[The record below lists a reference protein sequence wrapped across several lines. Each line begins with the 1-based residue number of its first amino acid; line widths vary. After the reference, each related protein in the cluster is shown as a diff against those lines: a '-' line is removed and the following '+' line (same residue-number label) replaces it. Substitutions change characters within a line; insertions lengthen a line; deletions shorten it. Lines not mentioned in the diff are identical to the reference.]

1 MIPEPN
7 STPADEASQEAR
19 GGGSGLDP
27 QLQAEIDAALGEA
40 SFEDML
46 EQDAKAAPRASARG
60 ARPRR
65 EGVVVSIRDAEV
77 FIEFG
82 PKLQGVCPLSQ
93 FKEPPAPGT
102 RETFVIEREDANDG
116 MLVCSLTGGVQ
127 KAQWETIDIGQ
138 VIEARCTG
146 TNTGGLE
153 MEVAGHP
160 AFMPAGHV
168 ALHHVP
174 DLTIYVGQKMPCQ
187 VMELD
192 RARNRMVL
200 SRRDMLEAERAEARA
215 SLLETLEPGQV
226 LDAVITRV
234 QPFGAFADIG
244 GMDGLIHVSEMS
256 WQRVQDPNHL
266 VKVGDAVA
274 VQILT
279 VDTEHDPPRIALGMR
294 QLTTDPMQTVLD
306 GFTEGDI
313 VEGTVTR
320 LADFG
325 CFVELAQGVDGLVH
339 ISQLSNDHV
348 KKVASVVK
356 EGQKVSVKIL
366 KVDPASRRIGL
377 SIKQAGGEESAAAER
392 KEDPMIAK
400 LKAKFGDGPLKGGI
414 G

>member
-1 MIPEPN
+1 M
-7 STPADEASQEAR
+7 TPAPDHNAADDASQEAR
-19 GGGSGLDP
+19 HGGGLDP
-27 QLQAEIDAALGEA
+27 ALQAEIDAAIGES
-40 SFEDML
+40 SFEDLL
-46 EQDAKAAPRASARG
+46 EEDAKTSGESGGRG

-65 EGVVVSIRDAEV
+65 EGTVVSTRDAEV
-77 FIEFG
+77 LIEFG
-82 PKLQGVCPLSQ
+82 PKLQGVCPLSH

-102 RETFVIEREDANDG
+102 KETFVIERQDAGDG
-116 MLVCSLTGGVQ
+116 MLVCSLRGGVQ
-127 KAQWETIDIGQ
+127 KAQWDTIEVGQ

-153 MEVAGHP
+153 MEVAGHS
-160 AFMPAGHV
+160 AFLPAGHV

-174 DLTIYVGQKMPCQ
+174 DLTVYVGQKLPCQ

-192 RARNRMVL
+192 RTRNRMVL
-200 SRRDMLEAERAEARA
+200 SRREMLEAERAEARA
-215 SLLETLEPGQV
+215 TLLETLEPGQV
-226 LDAVITRV
+226 LEAVVTRI

-266 VKVGDAVA
+266 LKVGDNVA
-274 VQILT
+274 VQVLS
-279 VDTEHDPPRIALGMR
+279 VDTEHDPPRIALGMK
-294 QLTTDPMQTVLD
+294 QLTTDPMLTVLD

-313 VEGTVTR
+313 VKGTVTR

-325 CFVELAQGVDGLVH
+325 AFVELAEGVDGLVH

-356 EGQKVSVKIL
+356 VGETVSVKIL
-366 KVDPASRRIGL
+366 EVDPASRRISL
-377 SIKQAGGEESAAAER
+377 SIKQAGGEESSAAER

-400 LKAKFGDGPLKGGI
+400 LKARFGDGPLKGGI

>member
-1 MIPEPN
+1 MTPE
-7 STPADEASQEAR
+7 SDHSPADEASHEAR
-19 GGGSGLDP
+19 HGGGLDP
-27 QLQAEIDAALGEA
+27 ALQAEIDAAIGES
-40 SFEDML
+40 SFEDLL
-46 EQDAKAAPRASARG
+46 EEDAKTTGGSGGRG

-65 EGVVVSIRDAEV
+65 EGTVVSTRDAEV
-77 FIEFG
+77 LIEFG
-82 PKLQGVCPLSQ
+82 PKLQGVCPLAH
-93 FKEPPAPGT
+93 FKEPPAPGLK
-102 RETFVIEREDANDG
+102 ETFVIERQDAGDG
-116 MLVCSLTGGVQ
+116 MLICSLTGGVQ
-127 KAQWETIDIGQ
+127 KAQWDTIEVGQ

-160 AFMPAGHV
+160 AFLPAGHV

-174 DLTIYVGQKMPCQ
+174 DLTVYVGQKLPCQ

-192 RARNRMVL
+192 RSRNRMVL
-200 SRRDMLEAERAEARA
+200 SRREMLEAERAEARA

-226 LDAVITRV
+226 LDAVITRI

-256 WQRVQDPNHL
+256 WQRVQDPNQL
-266 VKVGDAVA
+266 LKVGDNVA
-274 VQILT
+274 VQVLT
-279 VDTEHDPPRIALGMR
+279 VDTEHDPPRIALGMK

-313 VEGTVTR
+313 VEGRVSR

-325 CFVELAQGVDGLVH
+325 AFVELAEGVDGLVH

-348 KKVASVVK
+348 KKVASVVQV
-356 EGQKVSVKIL
+356 GQTVSVKIL
-366 KVDPASRRIGL
+366 EVDPTSRRIGL
-377 SIKQAGGEESAAAER
+377 SIKQAGGEESSAAQR
-392 KEDPMIAK
+392 KDDPMIAK

>member
-1 MIPEPN
+1 M
-7 STPADEASQEAR
+7 TPAPDHNAADDASQEAR
-19 GGGSGLDP
+19 HGGGLDP
-27 QLQAEIDAALGEA
+27 ALQAEIDAAIGES
-40 SFEDML
+40 SFEDLL
-46 EQDAKAAPRASARG
+46 EEDAKTSGESGGRG

-65 EGVVVSIRDAEV
+65 EGTVVSTRDAEV
-77 FIEFG
+77 LIEFG
-82 PKLQGVCPLSQ
+82 PKLQGVCPLSH

-102 RETFVIEREDANDG
+102 KETFVIERQDAGDG
-116 MLVCSLTGGVQ
+116 MLVCSLRGGVQ
-127 KAQWETIDIGQ
+127 KAQWDTIEVGQ

-153 MEVAGHP
+153 MEVAGHS
-160 AFMPAGHV
+160 AFLPAGHV

-174 DLTIYVGQKMPCQ
+174 DLTVYVGQKLPCQ

-192 RARNRMVL
+192 RTRNRMVL
-200 SRRDMLEAERAEARA
+200 SRREMLEAERAEARA
-215 SLLETLEPGQV
+215 TLLETLEPGQV
-226 LDAVITRV
+226 LDAVVTRI

-266 VKVGDAVA
+266 LKVGDNVA
-274 VQILT
+274 VQVLS
-279 VDTEHDPPRIALGMR
+279 VDTEHDPPRIALGMK
-294 QLTTDPMQTVLD
+294 QLTTDPMLTVLD

-313 VEGTVTR
+313 VKGTVTR

-325 CFVELAQGVDGLVH
+325 AFVELAEGVDGLVH

-356 EGQKVSVKIL
+356 VGETVSVKIL
-366 KVDPASRRIGL
+366 EVDPASRRISL
-377 SIKQAGGEESAAAER
+377 SIKQAGGEESSAAER
-392 KEDPMIAK
+392 KDDPMIAK
-400 LKAKFGDGPLKGGI
+400 LKARFGDGPLKGGI

>member
-1 MIPEPN
+1 M
-7 STPADEASQEAR
+7 TPAPDHNAADDASQEAR
-19 GGGSGLDP
+19 HGGGLDP
-27 QLQAEIDAALGEA
+27 ALQAEIDAAIGES
-40 SFEDML
+40 SFEDLL
-46 EQDAKAAPRASARG
+46 EEDAKTSGESGGRG

-65 EGVVVSIRDAEV
+65 EGTVVSTRDAEV
-77 FIEFG
+77 LIEFG
-82 PKLQGVCPLSQ
+82 PKLQGVCPLSH

-102 RETFVIEREDANDG
+102 KETFVIERQDAGDG
-116 MLVCSLTGGVQ
+116 MLVCSLRGGVQ
-127 KAQWETIDIGQ
+127 KAQWDTIEVGQ

-153 MEVAGHP
+153 MEVAGHA
-160 AFMPAGHV
+160 AFLPAGHV

-174 DLTIYVGQKMPCQ
+174 DLTVYVGQKLPCQ

-192 RARNRMVL
+192 RTRNRMVL
-200 SRRDMLEAERAEARA
+200 SRREMLEAERAEARA
-215 SLLETLEPGQV
+215 TLLETLEPGQV
-226 LDAVITRV
+226 LDAVVTRI

-266 VKVGDAVA
+266 LKVGDNVA
-274 VQILT
+274 VQVLS
-279 VDTEHDPPRIALGMR
+279 VDTEHDPPRIALGMK
-294 QLTTDPMQTVLD
+294 QLTTDPMLTVLD

-313 VEGTVTR
+313 VKGTVTR

-325 CFVELAQGVDGLVH
+325 AFVELAEGVDGLVH

-356 EGQKVSVKIL
+356 VGETVSVKIL
-366 KVDPASRRIGL
+366 EVDPASRRISL
-377 SIKQAGGEESAAAER
+377 SIKQAGGEESSAAER

-400 LKAKFGDGPLKGGI
+400 LKARFGDGPLKGGI

>member
-1 MIPEPN
+1 M
-7 STPADEASQEAR
+7 TPAPDHNAADDASQEAR
-19 GGGSGLDP
+19 HGGGLDP
-27 QLQAEIDAALGEA
+27 ALQAEIDAAIGES
-40 SFEDML
+40 SFEDLL
-46 EQDAKAAPRASARG
+46 EEDAKTSGESGGRG

-65 EGVVVSIRDAEV
+65 EGTVVSTRDAEV
-77 FIEFG
+77 LIEFG
-82 PKLQGVCPLSQ
+82 PKLQGVCPLSH

-102 RETFVIEREDANDG
+102 KETFVIERQDAGDG
-116 MLVCSLTGGVQ
+116 MLVCSLRGGVQ
-127 KAQWETIDIGQ
+127 KAQWDTIEVGQ

-153 MEVAGHP
+153 MEVAGHS
-160 AFMPAGHV
+160 AFLPAGHV

-174 DLTIYVGQKMPCQ
+174 DLTVYVGQKLPCQ

-192 RARNRMVL
+192 RTRNRMVL
-200 SRRDMLEAERAEARA
+200 SRREMLEAERAEARA
-215 SLLETLEPGQV
+215 TLLETLEPGQV
-226 LDAVITRV
+226 LDAVVTRI

-266 VKVGDAVA
+266 LKVGDNVA
-274 VQILT
+274 VQVLS
-279 VDTEHDPPRIALGMR
+279 VDTEHDPPRIALGMK
-294 QLTTDPMQTVLD
+294 QLTTDPMLTVLD

-313 VEGTVTR
+313 VKGTVTR

-325 CFVELAQGVDGLVH
+325 AFVELAEGVDGLVH

-356 EGQKVSVKIL
+356 VGETVSVKIL
-366 KVDPASRRIGL
+366 EVDPASRRISL
-377 SIKQAGGEESAAAER
+377 SIKQAGGEESSAAER

-400 LKAKFGDGPLKGGI
+400 LKARFGDGPLKGGI

>member
-1 MIPEPN
+1 MTPEPDH
-7 STPADEASQEAR
+7 SPADEASQEAR
-19 GGGSGLDP
+19 HGGGLDP
-27 QLQAEIDAALGEA
+27 ALQAEIDAAIGES
-40 SFEDML
+40 SFEDL
-46 EQDAKAAPRASARG
+46 LQEDAKTTGGSGGRG

-65 EGVVVSIRDAEV
+65 EGTVVSTRDAEV
-77 FIEFG
+77 LIEFG
-82 PKLQGVCPLSQ
+82 PKLQGVCPLSH
-93 FKEPPAPGT
+93 FKEPPAPGFK
-102 RETFVIEREDANDG
+102 ETFVIERQDAGDG
-116 MLVCSLTGGVQ
+116 MLICSLTGGVQ
-127 KAQWETIDIGQ
+127 KAQWDTIEVGQ

-160 AFMPAGHV
+160 AFLPAGHV

-174 DLTIYVGQKMPCQ
+174 DLTVYVGQKLPCQ

-192 RARNRMVL
+192 RSRNRMVL
-200 SRRDMLEAERAEARA
+200 SRREMLEAERAEARA

-226 LDAVITRV
+226 LDAVVTRI

-266 VKVGDAVA
+266 LKVGDNVA
-274 VQILT
+274 VQVLT
-279 VDTEHDPPRIALGMR
+279 VDTEHDPPRIALGMK

-313 VEGTVTR
+313 VEGKVSR

-325 CFVELAQGVDGLVH
+325 AFVELAEGVDGLVH
-339 ISQLSNDHV
+339 ISQLSNSHV
-348 KKVASVVK
+348 KKVASVVQV
-356 EGQKVSVKIL
+356 GQTVSVKIME
-366 KVDPASRRIGL
+366 VDPASRRISL
-377 SIKQAGGEESAAAER
+377 SIKQAGGEESSAAQR

>member
-1 MIPEPN
+1 MTPESDHN
-7 STPADEASQEAR
+7 PADEASHEAR
-19 GGGSGLDP
+19 HGGGLDP
-27 QLQAEIDAALGEA
+27 ALQAEIDAAIGES
-40 SFEDML
+40 SFEDLL
-46 EQDAKAAPRASARG
+46 EEDAKTTGGSGGRG

-65 EGVVVSIRDAEV
+65 EGTVVSTRDAEV
-77 FIEFG
+77 LIEFG
-82 PKLQGVCPLSQ
+82 PKLQGVCPLAH
-93 FKEPPAPGT
+93 FKEPPAPGLK
-102 RETFVIEREDANDG
+102 ETFVIERQDAGDG
-116 MLVCSLTGGVQ
+116 MLICSLTGGVQ
-127 KAQWETIDIGQ
+127 KAQWDTIEVGQ

-160 AFMPAGHV
+160 AFLPAGHV

-174 DLTIYVGQKMPCQ
+174 DLTVYVGQKLPCQ

-192 RARNRMVL
+192 RSRNRMVL
-200 SRRDMLEAERAEARA
+200 SRREMLEAERAEARA

-226 LDAVITRV
+226 LDAVVTRI

-256 WQRVQDPNHL
+256 WQRVQDPNQL
-266 VKVGDAVA
+266 LKVGDNVA
-274 VQILT
+274 VQVLT
-279 VDTEHDPPRIALGMR
+279 VDTEHDPPRIALGMK

-313 VEGTVTR
+313 VEGRVSR

-325 CFVELAQGVDGLVH
+325 AFVELAEGVDGLVH

-348 KKVASVVK
+348 KKVASVVQV
-356 EGQKVSVKIL
+356 GQTVSVKIL
-366 KVDPASRRIGL
+366 EVDPTSRRIGL
-377 SIKQAGGEESAAAER
+377 SIKQAGGEESSAAQR
-392 KEDPMIAK
+392 KDDPMIAK

>member
-1 MIPEPN
+1 MTPEPDH
-7 STPADEASQEAR
+7 TAADEASQEAR
-19 GGGSGLDP
+19 HGSGLDP
-27 QLQAEIDAALGEA
+27 ALQAEIDAAIGES
-40 SFEDML
+40 SFEDL
-46 EQDAKAAPRASARG
+46 LQEDAKTSGGSGGRG

-65 EGVVVSIRDAEV
+65 EGTVVSTRDAEV
-77 FIEFG
+77 LIEFG
-82 PKLQGVCPLSQ
+82 PKLQGVCPLSH
-93 FKEPPAPGT
+93 FKEPPVPGT
-102 RETFVIEREDANDG
+102 KETFVIERQDAGDG
-116 MLVCSLTGGVQ
+116 MLICSLTGGVQ
-127 KAQWETIDIGQ
+127 KAQWETIEVGQ
-138 VIEARCTG
+138 IIEARCTG

-192 RARNRMVL
+192 RSRNRMVL

-215 SLLETLEPGQV
+215 TLLETLEPGQV
-226 LDAVITRV
+226 LDAVITRI

-274 VQILT
+274 VQVLK
-279 VDTEHDPPRIALGMR
+279 VDTEHDPPRIALGMK

-306 GFTEGDI
+306 GFAEGDI
-313 VEGTVTR
+313 VEGKVTR

-325 CFVELAQGVDGLVH
+325 AFVELADGVDGLVH

-348 KKVASVVK
+348 KKVASVVQV
-356 EGQKVSVKIL
+356 GQTVSVKIL
-366 KVDPASRRIGL
+366 EVDPASRRISL
-377 SIKQAGGEESAAAER
+377 SIKQAGGEESSAAER
-392 KEDPMIAK
+392 KDDPMIAK

>member
-1 MIPEPN
+1 AAIGE
-7 STPADEASQEAR
+7 SSFEDLLEEDAKTT
-19 GGGSGLDP
+19 GGSG
-27 QLQAEIDAALGEA
+27 G
-40 SFEDML
+40 
-46 EQDAKAAPRASARG
+46 RG

-65 EGVVVSIRDAEV
+65 EGTVVSTRDAEV
-77 FIEFG
+77 LIEFG
-82 PKLQGVCPLSQ
+82 PKLQGVCPLAH
-93 FKEPPAPGT
+93 FKEPPAPGLK
-102 RETFVIEREDANDG
+102 ETFVIERQDAGDG
-116 MLVCSLTGGVQ
+116 MLICSLTGGVQ
-127 KAQWETIDIGQ
+127 KAQWDTIEVGQ

-160 AFMPAGHV
+160 AFLPAGHV

-174 DLTIYVGQKMPCQ
+174 DLTVYVGQKLPCQ

-192 RARNRMVL
+192 RSRNRMVL
-200 SRRDMLEAERAEARA
+200 SRREMLEAERAEARA

-226 LDAVITRV
+226 LDAVVTRI

-256 WQRVQDPNHL
+256 WQRVQDPNQL
-266 VKVGDAVA
+266 LKVGDNVA
-274 VQILT
+274 VQVLT
-279 VDTEHDPPRIALGMR
+279 VDTEHDPPRIALGMK

-313 VEGTVTR
+313 VEGRVSR

-325 CFVELAQGVDGLVH
+325 AFVELAEGVDGLVH

-348 KKVASVVK
+348 KKVASVVQV
-356 EGQKVSVKIL
+356 GQTVSVKIL
-366 KVDPASRRIGL
+366 EVDPTSRRIGL
-377 SIKQAGGEESAAAER
+377 SIKQAGGEESSAAQR
-392 KEDPMIAK
+392 KDDPMIAK

>member
-1 MIPEPN
+1 MNPDPDQN
-7 STPADEASQEAR
+7 AADEASQEAR
-19 GGGSGLDP
+19 HGSGIDP
-27 QLQAEIDAALGEA
+27 ALQAEIDAAIGA
-40 SFEDML
+40 SSFEDL
-46 EQDAKAAPRASARG
+46 LREEAKSSDGSGERG

-65 EGVVVSIRDAEV
+65 EGTVVSTRDAEV
-77 FIEFG
+77 LIEFG
-82 PKLQGVCPLSQ
+82 PKLQGVCPLSH

-102 RETFVIEREDANDG
+102 RESFVIERQDAGDG
-116 MLVCSLTGGVQ
+116 MLVCSLRGGVQ
-127 KAQWETIDIGQ
+127 KAQWDTIEVGQ

-160 AFMPAGHV
+160 AFLPAGHV

-174 DLTIYVGQKMPCQ
+174 DLTIYVGQKLPCQ

-200 SRRDMLEAERAEARA
+200 SRREMLESERAEARA
-215 SLLETLEPGQV
+215 KLLETLEPGQV
-226 LDAVITRV
+226 LDAVVTRV

-266 VKVGDAVA
+266 LKAGDHVA
-274 VQILT
+274 VQVLT
-279 VDTEHDPPRIALGMR
+279 VDTEHDPPRIALGMK

-313 VEGTVTR
+313 VEGKVTR

-325 CFVELAQGVDGLVH
+325 AFVELAEGVDGLVH

-348 KKVASVVK
+348 KKVASVVQV
-356 EGQKVSVKIL
+356 GQAVSVKIL
-366 KVDPASRRIGL
+366 EVDPASRRISL
-377 SIKQAGGEESAAAER
+377 SIKQAGGEESSAAER
-392 KEDPMIAK
+392 KDDPMIAK

>member
-1 MIPEPN
+1 MTPEPDHN
-7 STPADEASQEAR
+7 AADEASQEAR
-19 GGGSGLDP
+19 HGGGLDP
-27 QLQAEIDAALGEA
+27 ALQAEIDAAIGES
-40 SFEDML
+40 SFEDL
-46 EQDAKAAPRASARG
+46 LQEDAKSSGGSGGRG

-65 EGVVVSIRDAEV
+65 EGTVVSTRDAEV
-77 FIEFG
+77 LIEFG
-82 PKLQGVCPLSQ
+82 PKLQGVCPLSH

-102 RETFVIEREDANDG
+102 KETFVIERQDAGDG

-127 KAQWETIDIGQ
+127 KAQWETIEVGQ

-192 RARNRMVL
+192 RSRNRMVL

-215 SLLETLEPGQV
+215 NLLETLEPGQV
-226 LDAVITRV
+226 LDAVITRI

-274 VQILT
+274 VQVLK
-279 VDTEHDPPRIALGMR
+279 VDTEHDPPRIALGMK

-313 VEGTVTR
+313 VEGKVTR

-325 CFVELAQGVDGLVH
+325 AFVELAEGVDGLVH

-348 KKVASVVK
+348 KKVASVVQV
-356 EGQKVSVKIL
+356 GQTVSVKIL
-366 KVDPASRRIGL
+366 EVDPASRRISL
-377 SIKQAGGEESAAAER
+377 SIKQAGGEESSAAER
-392 KEDPMIAK
+392 KDDPMIAK

>member
-1 MIPEPN
+1 MTPEPDH
-7 STPADEASQEAR
+7 TAADEASQEAR
-19 GGGSGLDP
+19 HGSGLDP
-27 QLQAEIDAALGEA
+27 ALQAEIDAAIGES
-40 SFEDML
+40 SFEDL
-46 EQDAKAAPRASARG
+46 LQEDAKTSGGSGGRG

-65 EGVVVSIRDAEV
+65 EGTVVSTRDAEV
-77 FIEFG
+77 LIEFG
-82 PKLQGVCPLSQ
+82 PKLQGVCPLSH

-102 RETFVIEREDANDG
+102 KETFVIERQDAGDG
-116 MLVCSLTGGVQ
+116 MLICSLTGGVQ
-127 KAQWETIDIGQ
+127 KAQWETIEVGQ
-138 VIEARCTG
+138 IIEARCTG

-192 RARNRMVL
+192 RSRNRMVL

-215 SLLETLEPGQV
+215 TLLETLEPGQV
-226 LDAVITRV
+226 LDAVITRI

-274 VQILT
+274 VQVLK
-279 VDTEHDPPRIALGMR
+279 VDTEHDPPRIALGMK

-306 GFTEGDI
+306 GFAEGDI
-313 VEGTVTR
+313 VEGKVTR

-325 CFVELAQGVDGLVH
+325 AFVELADGVDGLVH

-348 KKVASVVK
+348 KKVASVVQV
-356 EGQKVSVKIL
+356 GQTVSVKIL
-366 KVDPASRRIGL
+366 EVDPASRRISL
-377 SIKQAGGEESAAAER
+377 SIKQAGGEESSAAER
-392 KEDPMIAK
+392 KDDPMIAK

>member
-1 MIPEPN
+1 M
-7 STPADEASQEAR
+7 TPAPDHNAADDASQEAR
-19 GGGSGLDP
+19 HGGGLDP
-27 QLQAEIDAALGEA
+27 ALQAEIDAAIGES
-40 SFEDML
+40 SFEDLL
-46 EQDAKAAPRASARG
+46 EEDAKTSGESGGRG

-65 EGVVVSIRDAEV
+65 EGTVVSTRDAAV
-77 FIEFG
+77 LIEFG
-82 PKLQGVCPLSQ
+82 PKLQGVCPLSH

-102 RETFVIEREDANDG
+102 KETFVIERQDAGDG
-116 MLVCSLTGGVQ
+116 MLVCSLRGGVQ
-127 KAQWETIDIGQ
+127 KAQWDTIEVGQ

-153 MEVAGHP
+153 MEVAGHS
-160 AFMPAGHV
+160 AFLPAGHV

-174 DLTIYVGQKMPCQ
+174 DLTVYVGQKLPCQ

-192 RARNRMVL
+192 RTRNRMVL
-200 SRRDMLEAERAEARA
+200 SRREMLEAERAEARA
-215 SLLETLEPGQV
+215 TLLETLEPGQV
-226 LDAVITRV
+226 LDAVVTRI

-266 VKVGDAVA
+266 LKVGDNVA
-274 VQILT
+274 VQVLS
-279 VDTEHDPPRIALGMR
+279 VDTEHDPPRIALGMK
-294 QLTTDPMQTVLD
+294 QLTTDPMLTVLD

-313 VEGTVTR
+313 VKGTVTR

-325 CFVELAQGVDGLVH
+325 AFVELAEGVDGLVH

-356 EGQKVSVKIL
+356 VGETVSVKIL
-366 KVDPASRRIGL
+366 EVDPASRRISL
-377 SIKQAGGEESAAAER
+377 SIKQAGGEESSAAER
-392 KEDPMIAK
+392 KDDPMIAK
-400 LKAKFGDGPLKGGI
+400 LKARFGDGPLKGGI